1 MESKEHVALGFRG
14 LLINYL
20 CKEVYLFFFLGGRD
34 SIGQLHSIISFSS
47 KLWALNLLD
56 DHGSSYKLWAL
67 NLLNDHGENR
77 SRIREQ
83 YRDSHCYERLSLPY
97 ASLSLHNFFLT

>member
-34 SIGQLHSIISFSS
+34 SIGQLHSIISFF
-47 KLWALNLLD
+47 LQAL
-56 DHGSSYKLWAL
+56 GI
-67 NLLNDHGENR
+67 EFVR
-77 SRIREQ
+77 
-83 YRDSHCYERLSLPY
+83 
-97 ASLSLHNFFLT
+97 